1 MITGTRSMTYL
12 TGRAAGGTVSA
23 VTSGCAAPWPCAAGR
38 TCLGSVLGAPEISPL
53 LADWSKKKTSFIMKD
68 RDISITDSVIFTKT
82 QIRNNI
88 VVHITSSNAE

>member
-12 TGRAAGGTVSA
+12 TGRAEGGTVSA

-38 TCLGSVLGAPEISPL
+38 TCLGSVLGAPEISPQ

-68 RDISITDSVIFTKT
+68 RDISITDSVIFTKRKLET
-82 QIRNNI
+82 
-88 VVHITSSNAE
+88 TS

>member
-23 VTSGCAAPWPCAAGR
+23 VTSGCAAPWPCAVGR

-68 RDISITDSVIFTKT
+68 MDISITDSVIFTKRKLET
-82 QIRNNI
+82 
-88 VVHITSSNAE
+88 TS

>member
-12 TGRAAGGTVSA
+12 TGRAEGGTVSA
-23 VTSGCAAPWPCAAGR
+23 VTSGCAAPWLCAAGR

-68 RDISITDSVIFTKT
+68 MDISITDSVIFTKRKLET
-82 QIRNNI
+82 
-88 VVHITSSNAE
+88 TS

>member
-12 TGRAAGGTVSA
+12 TGRAEGGTVSA

-68 RDISITDSVIFTKT
+68 MDISITDSVIFTKRKLET
-82 QIRNNI
+82 
-88 VVHITSSNAE
+88 TS

>member
-53 LADWSKKKTSFIMKD
+53 LADWSKKKNKLHNED
-68 RDISITDSVIFTKT
+68 RDISITDSVIFTKRKLET
-82 QIRNNI
+82 
-88 VVHITSSNAE
+88 TS

>member
-1 MITGTRSMTYL
+1 MITGTWSMTYL
-12 TGRAAGGTVSA
+12 TGRAEGGTVSA

-68 RDISITDSVIFTKT
+68 RDISITDSVIFTKRKLET
-82 QIRNNI
+82 
-88 VVHITSSNAE
+88 TS

>member
-12 TGRAAGGTVSA
+12 TGRAEGGTVSA

-68 RDISITDSVIFTKT
+68 RDISITDSVIFIKRKLET
-82 QIRNNI
+82 
-88 VVHITSSNAE
+88 TS

>member
-1 MITGTRSMTYL
+1 MIIGTRSMTYL
-12 TGRAAGGTVSA
+12 TGQAEGGTVSA

-68 RDISITDSVIFTKT
+68 RDISITDSVIFTKRKLET
-82 QIRNNI
+82 
-88 VVHITSSNAE
+88 TS

>member
-1 MITGTRSMTYL
+1 MITGTQNMTYL

-68 RDISITDSVIFTKT
+68 RDISITDSVIFTKRKLKT
-82 QIRNNI
+82 
-88 VVHITSSNAE
+88 TS

>member
-1 MITGTRSMTYL
+1 MITGTWSMTYL
-12 TGRAAGGTVSA
+12 TGQAEGGTVSA

-68 RDISITDSVIFTKT
+68 MDISITDSVIFTKRKLET
-82 QIRNNI
+82 
-88 VVHITSSNAE
+88 TS

>member
-68 RDISITDSVIFTKT
+68 RDISITDSVIFTKRKLET
-82 QIRNNI
+82 
-88 VVHITSSNAE
+88 TS